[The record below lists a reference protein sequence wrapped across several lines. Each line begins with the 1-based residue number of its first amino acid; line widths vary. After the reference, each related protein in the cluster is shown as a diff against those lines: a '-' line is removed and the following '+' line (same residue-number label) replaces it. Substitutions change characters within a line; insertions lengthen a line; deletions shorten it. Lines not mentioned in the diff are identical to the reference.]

1 MSMIRVENLTFSYP
15 SSYDTIFDNAS
26 FQIDTDWKLGFVG
39 RNGRGKT
46 TLLNLF
52 LGKYEYSGKIISSV
66 QFDYFPYPVPD
77 KKRMT
82 EDILQA
88 VCPLAEE
95 WELMRELASLEVN
108 AEVLWRPFETLS
120 NGEQTK
126 VLLAALFLNEGHF
139 LLIDEPTNHLDT
151 NAREKVS
158 AYLKKKR
165 GFILVSHDRRFLDG
179 CVDHILS
186 LNKNTIEIQA
196 GNFSSWLEN
205 FQRQQEFE
213 TAQNERLKKDI
224 GRLQQAAR
232 RSSDWSDAV
241 EKSKNGTRNSG
252 SKTDKGYVGHK
263 AAKMMKRSKTIEA
276 RQQQAI
282 EQKSTLL
289 KNAET
294 ADTLKIHPLTFR
306 SDLLV
311 SFSNVSV
318 IYDGTE
324 ICEPVS
330 FEIHQGER
338 VVIDGKNG
346 SGKSSLLKLLS
357 NDPTE
362 HTGTV
367 TIGSGLVISYVPQ
380 DTSHLNGTL
389 SEFAERNALDE
400 SLFKAVLRKMDFER
414 VQFEKNMRDFSGGQK
429 KKVLIAKSLCEQ
441 AHLYVWD
448 EPMNFIDVFSR
459 MQIEQLIKQFA
470 PTMLLVEHDL
480 AFREAVAAK
489 VVRLQKTD

>member
-15 SSYDTIFDNAS
+15 SSYDTIFDNVT

-39 RNGRGKT
+39 RNGKGKT

-52 LGKYEYSGKIISSV
+52 LGKYEYRGKIISSV
-66 QFDYFPYPVPD
+66 QFDYFPYPVSD

-82 EDILQA
+82 EDILYE

-95 WELMRELASLEVN
+95 WELMRELSYLDVSAD
-108 AEVLWRPFETLS
+108 VLWRRFETLS

-126 VLLAALFLNEGHF
+126 VLLAALFLNENHF

-151 NAREKVS
+151 NAREKVA
-158 AYLKKKR
+158 AYLKKKK

-186 LNKNTIEIQA
+186 LNRTTIEVQS
-196 GNFSSWLEN
+196 GNFSSWMEN

-224 GRLQQAAR
+224 GRLQRAAQR
-232 RSSDWSDAV
+232 TSVWSDQIEA
-241 EKSKNGTRNSG
+241 SKYGNGSVDR
-252 SKTDKGYVGHK
+252 GYLGHK
-263 AAKMMKRSKTIEA
+263 AAKMMKRSKTIET

-282 EQKSTLL
+282 EQKSALL

-294 ADTLKIHPLTFR
+294 VDTLKIHPLTYH

-311 SFSNVSV
+311 SFSDVSV
-318 IYDGTE
+318 IYDSTKV
-324 ICEPVS
+324 CEPVF

-346 SGKSSLLKLLS
+346 SGKSSLLKLLL
-357 NDPTE
+357 NYPIE

-367 TIGSGLVISYVPQ
+367 AIGSGLIISYVPQ
-380 DTSHLNGTL
+380 DTSHLNGNL
-389 SEFAERNALDE
+389 SKFAEKNNLDE
-400 SLFKAVLRKMDFER
+400 SLFKAILRKMDFER
-414 VQFEKNMRDFSGGQK
+414 VQFGKNMEDFSGGQK

-448 EPMNFIDVFSR
+448 EPLNFIDVYSR
-459 MQIEQLIKQFA
+459 MQIEHLIKQFA
-470 PTMLLVEHDL
+470 PTMLLVEHDM
-480 AFREAVAAK
+480 AFREAIATK
-489 VVRLQKTD
+489 VVKL

>member
-1 MSMIRVENLTFSYP
+1 MSMIRVENLTFSYS
-15 SSYDTIFDNAS
+15 SSYDTVFDNAT
-26 FQIDTDWKLGFVG
+26 FQIDTDWKLGFIG

-52 LGKYEYSGKIISSV
+52 LGKYEYKGKIISSV
-66 QFDYFPYPVPD
+66 QFDYFPYSVSD
-77 KKRMT
+77 KNLMT
-82 EDILQA
+82 EDILCE

-95 WELMRELASLEVN
+95 WELMRELSYLDVN
-108 AEVLWRPFETLS
+108 ADVLWRPFKTLS

-158 AYLKKKR
+158 AYLKKKK

-186 LNKNTIEIQA
+186 LNRATIEVQS
-196 GNFSSWLEN
+196 GNFSSWMEN

-224 GRLQQAAR
+224 GRLQQAAQ
-232 RSSDWSDAV
+232 RSSNWSDAV
-241 EKSKNGTRNSG
+241 ERSKNGTRNSG
-252 SKTDKGYVGHK
+252 SKVDKGYVGHK
-263 AAKMMKRSKTIEA
+263 AAKMMKRSKTIEV

-294 ADTLKIHPLTFR
+294 VDTLKIHPLTYH

-311 SFSNVSV
+311 SFSDVSV
-318 IYDGTE
+318 IYDGAKV
-324 ICEPVS
+324 CEPVF

-346 SGKSSLLKLLS
+346 SGKSSLVKLLS
-357 NDPTE
+357 NYPIE

-367 TIGSGLVISYVPQ
+367 AIGSGLVISYVPQ

-389 SEFAERNALDE
+389 SKFAVKNNLDE
-400 SLFKAVLRKMDFER
+400 SLFKAILRKMDFER
-414 VQFEKNMRDFSGGQK
+414 VQFEKNMEDFSGGQK

-448 EPMNFIDVFSR
+448 EPLNFVDVYSR
-459 MQIEQLIKQFA
+459 MQIEQLIKEFA
-470 PTMLLVEHDL
+470 PTMLLVEHDS
-480 AFREAVAAK
+480 AFRDAVASK
-489 VVRLQKTD
+489 IVNI

>member
-15 SSYDTIFDNAS
+15 SSYDTIFDNVT

-39 RNGRGKT
+39 RNGKGKT

-52 LGKYEYSGKIISSV
+52 LGKYEYRGKIISSV
-66 QFDYFPYPVPD
+66 QFDYFPYPVSD

-82 EDILQA
+82 EDILYE

-95 WELMRELASLEVN
+95 WELMRELSYLDVSAD
-108 AEVLWRPFETLS
+108 VLWRRFETLS

-126 VLLAALFLNEGHF
+126 VLLAALFLNENHF

-151 NAREKVS
+151 NARKKVA
-158 AYLKKKR
+158 AYLKKKK

-186 LNKNTIEIQA
+186 LNRTTIEVQS
-196 GNFSSWLEN
+196 GNFSSWMEN

-224 GRLQQAAR
+224 GRLQRAAQR
-232 RSSDWSDAV
+232 TSVWSDRIEA
-241 EKSKNGTRNSG
+241 SKYGNGPVDR
-252 SKTDKGYVGHK
+252 GYLGHK

-282 EQKSTLL
+282 EQKSALL

-294 ADTLKIHPLTFR
+294 VDTLKIHPLTYH

-311 SFSNVSV
+311 SFSDVSV
-318 IYDGTE
+318 IYDSTKV
-324 ICEPVS
+324 CEPVF

-346 SGKSSLLKLLS
+346 SGKSSLLKLLL
-357 NDPTE
+357 NYPIE

-367 TIGSGLVISYVPQ
+367 AIGSGLIISYVPQ
-380 DTSHLNGTL
+380 DTSHLNGNL
-389 SEFAERNALDE
+389 SIFAEKNNLDE
-400 SLFKAVLRKMDFER
+400 SLFKAILRKMDFER
-414 VQFEKNMRDFSGGQK
+414 VQFGKNMEDFSGGQK

-448 EPMNFIDVFSR
+448 EPLNFIDVYSR
-459 MQIEQLIKQFA
+459 MQIEHLIKQFA
-470 PTMLLVEHDL
+470 PTMLLVEHDM
-480 AFREAVAAK
+480 AFREAIATK
-489 VVRLQKTD
+489 VVKL

>member
-15 SSYDTIFDNAS
+15 SSYDTIFDNVT

-39 RNGRGKT
+39 RNGKGKT

-52 LGKYEYSGKIISSV
+52 LGKYEYRGKIISSV
-66 QFDYFPYPVPD
+66 QFDYFPYPVSD

-82 EDILQA
+82 EDILYE

-95 WELMRELASLEVN
+95 WELMRELSYLDVSAD
-108 AEVLWRPFETLS
+108 VLWRRFETLS

-126 VLLAALFLNEGHF
+126 VLLAALFLNENHF

-151 NAREKVS
+151 NARKRVA
-158 AYLKKKR
+158 AYLKKKK

-186 LNKNTIEIQA
+186 LNRTTIEVQS
-196 GNFSSWLEN
+196 GNFSSWMEN

-224 GRLQQAAR
+224 GRLQRAAQR
-232 RSSDWSDAV
+232 TSVWSDRIEA
-241 EKSKNGTRNSG
+241 SKYGNGPVDR
-252 SKTDKGYVGHK
+252 GYLGHK

-276 RQQQAI
+276 RKQQAI
-282 EQKSTLL
+282 EQKSALL

-294 ADTLKIHPLTFR
+294 VDTLKIHPLTHH

-311 SFSNVSV
+311 SFSDVSV
-318 IYDGTE
+318 IYDSTKV
-324 ICEPVS
+324 CEPIF

-346 SGKSSLLKLLS
+346 SGKSSLLKLLL
-357 NDPTE
+357 NYPIE

-367 TIGSGLVISYVPQ
+367 AIGSGLIISYVPQ
-380 DTSHLNGTL
+380 DTSHLNGNL
-389 SEFAERNALDE
+389 SKFAEKNNLDE
-400 SLFKAVLRKMDFER
+400 SLFKAILRKMDFER
-414 VQFEKNMRDFSGGQK
+414 VQFGKNMEDFSGGQK

-448 EPMNFIDVFSR
+448 EPLNFIDVYSR
-459 MQIEQLIKQFA
+459 MQIEHLIKQFA
-470 PTMLLVEHDL
+470 PTMLLVEHDI
-480 AFREAVAAK
+480 AFREAIATK
-489 VVRLQKTD
+489 VVKL

>member
-15 SSYDTIFDNAS
+15 SSYDTIFDNAT

-39 RNGRGKT
+39 RNGKGKT

-52 LGKYEYSGKIISSV
+52 LGKYEYRGKIISSV
-66 QFDYFPYPVPD
+66 QFDYFPYPVSD

-82 EDILQA
+82 EDILYE

-95 WELMRELASLEVN
+95 WELMRELSYLDVSAD
-108 AEVLWRPFETLS
+108 VLWRRFETLS

-126 VLLAALFLNEGHF
+126 VLLAALFLNENHF

-151 NAREKVS
+151 NARKKVA
-158 AYLKKKR
+158 AYLKKKK

-186 LNKNTIEIQA
+186 LNRTTIEVQS
-196 GNFSSWLEN
+196 GNFSSWMEN

-224 GRLQQAAR
+224 GRLQRAAQR
-232 RSSDWSDAV
+232 TSVWSDRIEA
-241 EKSKNGTRNSG
+241 SKYGNGPVDR
-252 SKTDKGYVGHK
+252 GYLGHK

-276 RQQQAI
+276 RKQQAI
-282 EQKSTLL
+282 EQKSALL

-294 ADTLKIHPLTFR
+294 VDTLKIHPLTHH

-311 SFSNVSV
+311 SFSDVSV
-318 IYDGTE
+318 IYDSTKV
-324 ICEPVS
+324 CEPIF

-346 SGKSSLLKLLS
+346 SGKSSLLKLLL
-357 NDPTE
+357 NYPIE

-367 TIGSGLVISYVPQ
+367 AIGSGLIISYVPQ
-380 DTSHLNGTL
+380 DTSHLNGNL
-389 SEFAERNALDE
+389 SKFAEKNNLDE
-400 SLFKAVLRKMDFER
+400 SLFKAILRKMDFER
-414 VQFEKNMRDFSGGQK
+414 VQFGKNMEDFSGGQK

-448 EPMNFIDVFSR
+448 EPLNFIDVYSR
-459 MQIEQLIKQFA
+459 MQIEHLIKQFA
-470 PTMLLVEHDL
+470 PTMLLVEHDI
-480 AFREAVAAK
+480 AFREAIATK
-489 VVRLQKTD
+489 VVKL

>member
-15 SSYDTIFDNAS
+15 SSYDTIFDNVT

-39 RNGRGKT
+39 RNGKGKT

-52 LGKYEYSGKIISSV
+52 LGKYEYRGKIISSV
-66 QFDYFPYPVPD
+66 QFDYFPYPVSD

-82 EDILQA
+82 EDILYE

-95 WELMRELASLEVN
+95 WELMRELSYLDVSAD
-108 AEVLWRPFETLS
+108 VLWRRFETLS

-126 VLLAALFLNEGHF
+126 VLLAALFLNENHF

-151 NAREKVS
+151 NAREKVA
-158 AYLKKKR
+158 AYLKKKK

-186 LNKNTIEIQA
+186 LNRTTIEVQS
-196 GNFSSWLEN
+196 GNFSSWMEN

-224 GRLQQAAR
+224 GRLQRAAQR
-232 RSSDWSDAV
+232 TSVWSDQIEA
-241 EKSKNGTRNSG
+241 SKYGNGSVDR
-252 SKTDKGYVGHK
+252 GYLGHK

-282 EQKSTLL
+282 EQKSSLL

-294 ADTLKIHPLTFR
+294 VDTLKIHPLTYH

-311 SFSNVSV
+311 SFSDVSV
-318 IYDGTE
+318 IYDSTKV
-324 ICEPVS
+324 CEPVF

-346 SGKSSLLKLLS
+346 SGKSSLLKLLL
-357 NDPTE
+357 NYPIE

-367 TIGSGLVISYVPQ
+367 AIGSGLIISYVPQ
-380 DTSHLNGTL
+380 DTSHLNGNL
-389 SEFAERNALDE
+389 SKFAEKNNLDE
-400 SLFKAVLRKMDFER
+400 SLFKAILRKMDFER
-414 VQFEKNMRDFSGGQK
+414 VQFGKIWRIS
-429 KKVLIAKSLCEQ
+429 Q
-441 AHLYVWD
+441 A
-448 EPMNFIDVFSR
+448 
-459 MQIEQLIKQFA
+459 
-470 PTMLLVEHDL
+470 
-480 AFREAVAAK
+480 
-489 VVRLQKTD
+489 VRRKRF

>member
-15 SSYDTIFDNAS
+15 SSYDTIFDNVT

-39 RNGRGKT
+39 RNGKGKT

-52 LGKYEYSGKIISSV
+52 LGKYEYRGKIISSV
-66 QFDYFPYPVPD
+66 QFDYFPYPVSD

-82 EDILQA
+82 EDILYE

-95 WELMRELASLEVN
+95 WELMRELSYLDVSAD
-108 AEVLWRPFETLS
+108 VLWRRFETLS

-126 VLLAALFLNEGHF
+126 VLLAALFLNENHF

-151 NAREKVS
+151 NAREKVA
-158 AYLKKKR
+158 AYLKKKK

-186 LNKNTIEIQA
+186 LNRTTIEVQS
-196 GNFSSWLEN
+196 GNFSSWMEN

-224 GRLQQAAR
+224 GRLQRAAQR
-232 RSSDWSDAV
+232 TSVWSDQIEA
-241 EKSKNGTRNSG
+241 SKYGNGSVDR
-252 SKTDKGYVGHK
+252 GYLGHK

-282 EQKSTLL
+282 EQKSSLL

-294 ADTLKIHPLTFR
+294 VDTLKIHPLTYH

-311 SFSNVSV
+311 SFSDVSV
-318 IYDGTE
+318 IYDSNKV
-324 ICEPVS
+324 CEPVF

-346 SGKSSLLKLLS
+346 SGKSSLLKLLL
-357 NDPTE
+357 NYPIE

-367 TIGSGLVISYVPQ
+367 AIGSGLIISYVPQ
-380 DTSHLNGTL
+380 DTSHLNGNL
-389 SEFAERNALDE
+389 SKFAEKNNLDE
-400 SLFKAVLRKMDFER
+400 SLFKAILRKMDFER
-414 VQFEKNMRDFSGGQK
+414 VQFGKNMEDFSGGQK

-448 EPMNFIDVFSR
+448 EPLNFIDVYSR
-459 MQIEQLIKQFA
+459 MQIEHLIKQFA
-470 PTMLLVEHDL
+470 PTMLLVEHDM
-480 AFREAVAAK
+480 AFREAIATK
-489 VVRLQKTD
+489 VVKL

>member
-15 SSYDTIFDNAS
+15 SSYDTIFDNVT

-39 RNGRGKT
+39 RNGKGKT

-52 LGKYEYSGKIISSV
+52 LGKYEYRGKIISSV
-66 QFDYFPYPVPD
+66 QFDYFPYPVSD

-82 EDILQA
+82 EDILYE

-95 WELMRELASLEVN
+95 WELMRELSYLDVSAD
-108 AEVLWRPFETLS
+108 VLWRRFETLS

-126 VLLAALFLNEGHF
+126 VLLAALFLNENHF

-151 NAREKVS
+151 NAREKVA
-158 AYLKKKR
+158 AYLKKKK

-186 LNKNTIEIQA
+186 LNRTTIEVQS
-196 GNFSSWLEN
+196 GNFSSWMEN

-224 GRLQQAAR
+224 GRLQRAAQR
-232 RSSDWSDAV
+232 TSVWSDRIEA
-241 EKSKNGTRNSG
+241 SKYGNGPVDR
-252 SKTDKGYVGHK
+252 GYLGHK
-263 AAKMMKRSKTIEA
+263 AAKMMKRSKTIET

-282 EQKSTLL
+282 EQKSALL

-294 ADTLKIHPLTFR
+294 VDTLKIHPLTYH

-311 SFSNVSV
+311 SFSDVSV
-318 IYDGTE
+318 IYDSTKV
-324 ICEPVS
+324 CEPVF
-330 FEIHQGER
+330 FEIHQGDR

-346 SGKSSLLKLLS
+346 SGKSSLLKLLL
-357 NDPTE
+357 NYPIE

-367 TIGSGLVISYVPQ
+367 AIGSGLIISYVPQ
-380 DTSHLNGTL
+380 DTSHLNGNL
-389 SEFAERNALDE
+389 SKFAEKNNLDE
-400 SLFKAVLRKMDFER
+400 SLFKAILRKMDFER
-414 VQFEKNMRDFSGGQK
+414 VQFEKDIKDFSGGQK
-429 KKVLIAKSLCEQ
+429 KKVLIAKSLCEK

-448 EPMNFIDVFSR
+448 EPLNFIDVYSR
-459 MQIEQLIKQFA
+459 MQIEQLITEFA
-470 PTMLLVEHDL
+470 PTMLLVEHDSV
-480 AFREAVAAK
+480 FRDTVASK
-489 VVRLQKTD
+489 IVNI

>member
-15 SSYDTIFDNAS
+15 SSYDTIFDNVT

-52 LGKYEYSGKIISSV
+52 LGKYEYRGKIISSV
-66 QFDYFPYPVPD
+66 QFDYFPYPVSD

-82 EDILQA
+82 EDILYE

-95 WELMRELASLEVN
+95 WELMRELSYLDVSAD
-108 AEVLWRPFETLS
+108 VLWRRFETLS

-126 VLLAALFLNEGHF
+126 VLLAALFLNENHF

-151 NAREKVS
+151 NAREKVA
-158 AYLKKKR
+158 AYLKKKK

-186 LNKNTIEIQA
+186 LNRTTIEVQS
-196 GNFSSWLEN
+196 GNFSSWMEN

-224 GRLQQAAR
+224 GRLQRAAQR
-232 RSSDWSDAV
+232 TSVWSDRIEA
-241 EKSKNGTRNSG
+241 SKYVNGPVDR
-252 SKTDKGYVGHK
+252 GYLGHK

-282 EQKSTLL
+282 EQKSALL

-294 ADTLKIHPLTFR
+294 VDTLKIYPLTYH

-311 SFSNVSV
+311 SFSDVSV
-318 IYDGTE
+318 IYDSTKV
-324 ICEPVS
+324 CEPIF

-346 SGKSSLLKLLS
+346 SGKSSLLKLLL
-357 NDPTE
+357 NYPIE

-367 TIGSGLVISYVPQ
+367 AIGSGLIISYVPQ
-380 DTSHLNGTL
+380 DTSHLNGNL
-389 SEFAERNALDE
+389 SKFAEKNNLDE
-400 SLFKAVLRKMDFER
+400 SLFKAILRKMDFER
-414 VQFEKNMRDFSGGQK
+414 VQFGKNMEDFSGGQK

-448 EPMNFIDVFSR
+448 EPLNFIDVYSR
-459 MQIEQLIKQFA
+459 MQIEHLIKQFA
-470 PTMLLVEHDL
+470 PTMLLVEHDI
-480 AFREAVAAK
+480 AFREAIATK
-489 VVRLQKTD
+489 VVKL

>member
-15 SSYDTIFDNAS
+15 SSYDTIFDNVT

-39 RNGRGKT
+39 RNGKGKT

-52 LGKYEYSGKIISSV
+52 LGKYEYRGKIISSV
-66 QFDYFPYPVPD
+66 QFDYFPYPVSD

-82 EDILQA
+82 EDILYE

-95 WELMRELASLEVN
+95 WELMRELSYLDVSAD
-108 AEVLWRPFETLS
+108 VLWRRFETLS

-126 VLLAALFLNEGHF
+126 VLLAALFLNENHF

-151 NAREKVS
+151 NARKKVA
-158 AYLKKKR
+158 AYLKKKK

-186 LNKNTIEIQA
+186 LNRTTIEVQS
-196 GNFSSWLEN
+196 GNFSSWMEN
-205 FQRQQEFE
+205 FQRKQEFE

-224 GRLQQAAR
+224 SRLQRAAQR
-232 RSSDWSDAV
+232 TSVWSDQIEA
-241 EKSKNGTRNSG
+241 SKYGNGSVDR
-252 SKTDKGYVGHK
+252 GYLGHK

-282 EQKSTLL
+282 EQKSSLL

-294 ADTLKIHPLTFR
+294 VDTLKIHPLTYH

-311 SFSNVSV
+311 SFSDVSV
-318 IYDGTE
+318 IYDSTKV
-324 ICEPVS
+324 CEPVF

-346 SGKSSLLKLLS
+346 SGKSSLLKLLL
-357 NDPTE
+357 NYPIE

-367 TIGSGLVISYVPQ
+367 AIGSGLIISYVPQ
-380 DTSHLNGTL
+380 DTSHLNGNL
-389 SEFAERNALDE
+389 SKFAEKNNLDE
-400 SLFKAVLRKMDFER
+400 SLFKAILRKMDFER
-414 VQFEKNMRDFSGGQK
+414 VQFGKNMEDFSGGQK

-448 EPMNFIDVFSR
+448 EPLNFIDVYSR
-459 MQIEQLIKQFA
+459 MQIEHLIKQFA
-470 PTMLLVEHDL
+470 PTMLLVEHDM
-480 AFREAVAAK
+480 AFREAIATK
-489 VVRLQKTD
+489 VVKL